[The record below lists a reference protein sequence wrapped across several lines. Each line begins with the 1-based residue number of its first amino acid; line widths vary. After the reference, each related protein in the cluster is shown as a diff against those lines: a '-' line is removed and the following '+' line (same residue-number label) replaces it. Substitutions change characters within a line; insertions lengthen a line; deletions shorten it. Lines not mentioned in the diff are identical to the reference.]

1 MLKQEMK
8 RDFGNVVEGIKELR
22 RYAKSSKFHKDQ
34 NMHAGDVILRCNE
47 ILDIASDF
55 ECEELCEYLIQ

>member
-1 MLKQEMK
+1 MLKQEIK
-8 RDFGNVVEGIKELR
+8 RDFAQVIEGVKELR
-22 RYAKSSKFHKDQ
+22 RYAKSSKFHADQ
-34 NMHAGDVILRCNE
+34 SMHAGDVLLRCNE